1 MVARVDLF
9 TTTAVFVGMALS
21 VGDHAL
27 DLFLRELGR
36 AGDRDALLFARRLV
50 ARSRGQDSVGV
61 DVEADLYLRQPA
73 RRRRE
78 AFKPEM
84 AKRAVVARQFSLAL
98 QHVDVDG
105 GLVIF
110 GRRKDLGTA
119 RGNGRIALDQFGHHA
134 AERLHAQAER
144 RDVEQHYVFDLA
156 RQDARLNRRADRH
169 DLVRIDRLVRF
180 FAGGHTPHQRL
191 NRRHARRAAHQ
202 YDLVD
207 VAVGQLR
214 VLERLFDRAYAAFD
228 QVRRQ
233 LVELRARELHF
244 EVLRPARV
252 RRDERQA
259 DRGLGHA
266 RKFYLR
272 LLGGFGQ
279 ALQRLA
285 VGPQIDAL
293 VAFEL
298 FGQPIHDTL
307 VEIVAAQVRIA
318 GRGLHLEDAFAN
330 FEDRDVERPADQVK
344 DHHRLIALFVQPVG
358 ERGGRRLVDDAEHVK
373 ARDLARVLG
382 GRALSVVEISRH
394 GDDRVS
400 HFFAEVLRSV
410 VGQFA

>member
-1 MVARVDLF
+1 MWRTPGPRRLAFNHFSDLIDHRLGARAFISGGAVAQLADLSFDLISDRIGMVARVDLF
-9 TTTAVFVGMALS
+9 ATAAVFVGVALG

-50 ARSRGQDSVGV
+50 ARGRGQDSVGV

-84 AKRAVVARQFSLAL
+84 AQRAVVARQFALAL

-105 GLVIF
+105 GLVVF

-119 RGNGRIALDQFGHHA
+119 RGDGRIALDQFGHHA
-134 AERLHAQAER
+134 AQRLHAQAER
-144 RDVEQHYVFDLA
+144 SDVEQHDVFDLA
-156 RQDARLNRRADRH
+156 RQNARLNRRADRH

-180 FAGGHTPHQRL
+180 FAGGHRPHQRL

-214 VLERLFDRAYAAFD
+214 VLERLFDWAYATFD
-228 QVRRQ
+228 QVGRQ
-233 LVELRARELHF
+233 LVELRARKLHF

-259 DRGLGHA
+259 DRGLG
-266 RKFYLR
+266 
-272 LLGGFGQ
+272 Q

-285 VGPQIDAL
+285 VVAQIDAL

-298 FGQPIHDTL
+298 FGQPIHDAL
-307 VEIVAAQVRIA
+307 VEIVAAQVRVA
-318 GRGLHLEDAFAN
+318 GRGLHLKDAFADL
-330 FEDRDVERPADQVK
+330 EDRDVERPAAQIK
-344 DHHRLIALFVQPVG
+344 DHH
-358 ERGGRRLVDDAEHVK
+358 
-373 ARDLARVLG
+373 
-382 GRALSVVEISRH
+382 
-394 GDDRVS
+394 
-400 HFFAEVLRSV
+400 
-410 VGQFA
+410 